1 MRSVSLDRV
10 EVAGRLIVA
19 GALIAAGL
27 VSSRQPLE
35 FLRAIY
41 QYELVGP
48 PLAHVLAFAL
58 PALEV
63 ALGCLLLF
71 DVARPLSLLAATV
84 LFFAYATAQSIALI
98 RGLDVPC
105 ACFGSYS
112 SGDRIGAASIART
125 LVLLAASAMLLVLSW
140 RRRPQENR
148 SGAAVQIV

>member
-1 MRSVSLDRV
+1 MRRAPVDRI
-10 EVAGRLIVA
+10 ETLGRLVVA

-48 PLAHVLAFAL
+48 PLAHVLAFVL

-71 DVARPLSLLAATV
+71 DVCRPLSLLAATV
-84 LFFAYATAQSIALI
+84 LFSTYAAAQSVALL

-105 ACFGSYS
+105 ACFGSYT
-112 SGDRIGAASIART
+112 SGDRIGAASLART
-125 LVLLAASAMLLVLSW
+125 LVLLAESAMLLVVS
-140 RRRPQENR
+140 RRRRSHETR
-148 SGAAVQIV
+148 SGTDVEIV